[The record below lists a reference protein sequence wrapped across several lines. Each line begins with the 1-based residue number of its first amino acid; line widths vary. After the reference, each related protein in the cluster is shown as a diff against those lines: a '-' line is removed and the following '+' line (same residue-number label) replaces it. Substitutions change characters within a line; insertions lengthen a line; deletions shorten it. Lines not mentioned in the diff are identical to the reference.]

1 MSLAVNHSSFA
12 YHNSKALALNDFS
25 YTFVPGVFYGI
36 FGANGSGKSTLLKL
50 LAGDIAG
57 DSSVL
62 LDDRPLRQIPHLEC
76 ARLIAY
82 AAQEEELPLPF
93 TVEECIALGRYAWP
107 DKEPAL
113 IDQLLKKWNA
123 EYLRG
128 KSFTGLSGGERQK
141 VKLLRIL
148 AQNTRYI
155 LLDEPASS
163 LDFAKQLELYENLQQ
178 IAHRENKA
186 VIMVC
191 HDLYIA
197 PAFIDE
203 MLLMQKGQLVYSGNP
218 DTQQAASTTAQAFDR
233 NFKISRSIGKVE
245 ISW

>member
-1 MSLAVNHSSFA
+1 M
-12 YHNSKALALNDFS
+12 
-25 YTFVPGVFYGI
+25 
-36 FGANGSGKSTLLKL
+36 
-50 LAGDIAG
+50 
-57 DSSVL
+57 
-62 LDDRPLRQIPHLEC
+62 
-76 ARLIAY
+76 
-82 AAQEEELPLPF
+82 
-93 TVEECIALGRYAWP
+93 
-107 DKEPAL
+107 

-178 IAHRENKA
+178 IAHWENKA

>member
-93 TVEECIALGRYAWP
+93 TIEECIALGRYAWP

-123 EYLRG
+123 EYMRG

-203 MLLMQKGQLVYSGNP
+203 MLLMKSGSLIYSGKP
-218 DTQQAASTTAQAFDR
+218 DSVEANAAISEAFERDITVQR
-233 NFKISRSIGKVE
+233 CTNSVTV
-245 ISW
+245 SW